1 MKRGVLSRGL
11 ASIFVLSFLC
21 ASVAP
26 SFAAGAA
33 SVELNKATAE
43 QLAATGAV
51 DKGIADK
58 IVQLREELG
67 RVWDRRNFGFRR
79 CLLVCFCG
87 YRRFS
92 PAVFVF
98 IPCAVPRDGRSDGVS
113 AYAGSILP
121 KAFFA
126 IECGSV
132 GRRSRRCGSPGV
144 RARDGIS

>member
-11 ASIFVLSFLC
+11 ASIFVLFFLC

-67 RVWDRRNFGFRR
+67 GFQSFDD
-79 CLLVCFCG
+79 LEELKI
-87 YRRFS
+87 
-92 PAVFVF
+92 PA
-98 IPCAVPRDGRSDGVS
+98 DQMKNLQEKT
-113 AYAGSILP
+113 SIQ
-121 KAFFA
+121 
-126 IECGSV
+126 
-132 GRRSRRCGSPGV
+132 
-144 RARDGIS
+144 GISSDCNC